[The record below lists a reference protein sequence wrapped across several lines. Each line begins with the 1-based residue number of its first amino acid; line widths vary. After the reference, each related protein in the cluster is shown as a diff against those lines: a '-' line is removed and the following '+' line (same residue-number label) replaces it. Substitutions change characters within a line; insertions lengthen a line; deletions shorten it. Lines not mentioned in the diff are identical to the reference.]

1 MCTKI
6 VIMKA
11 CIQKRGLPWGI
22 RLLIEL
28 VLLKNKKRKRKREK
42 MKMYGSAKEQMV
54 PAF

>member
-11 CIQKRGLPWGI
+11 CIQKCGHSWGI

-28 VLLKNKKRKRKREK
+28 VLLKNKRRKRKRER